1 MGKVIIINGSPRAP
15 RSNSKK
21 YGEIFRSYYKGQA
34 DTFNITKNNHKEI
47 CSKIESIQIYYLFF
61 HFMQMDFQ
69 LQCLTF

>member
-15 RSNSKK
+15 RSNSKE

-47 CSKIESIQIYYLFF
+47 CSKIQDVYRYTSCFSTLCRWTSSYNA
-61 HFMQMDFQ
+61 
-69 LQCLTF
+69 